1 MPITGHTIDI
11 FGLKSFRTDLW
22 YVWILFVQ
30 LNAERTS
37 ASWLNPDFAKS
48 QEMLYGNFKFQQKDS
63 RWPQNSAFIDD
74 QDILFYI
81 NVLRPS

>member
-48 QEMLYGNFKFQQKDS
+48 QEMLYRNFKFQQKIVGGLKTVLLLMIKTYY
-63 RWPQNSAFIDD
+63 FI
-74 QDILFYI
+74 
-81 NVLRPS
+81 